1 MIGRFIENMKK
12 QKLLNVL
19 LAVAVALIC
28 VRLSRDFE
36 PALLGA
42 VVCIALYM
50 VFSREKNE
58 K

>member
-1 MIGRFIENMKK
+1 MKK

-19 LAVAVALIC
+19 LAAAVALIC

-36 PALLGA
+36 PVLLGA

-50 VFSREKNE
+50 VFSRDKNE